1 MKQLTSCL
9 RDSLGAKEQRCVLT
23 GFSQRERN
31 GVGPP
36 GGPVSTNG
44 SGPHDRTTSGRTE
57 DSAEAG
63 KACIIRWANPTARRR
78 CVLWPCVLRRHGGGA
93 RRPASVAGDWPGV
106 DGGMARRPSLRQG
119 HRFAMQKY
127 PHLSGKFNPPTHFGE
142 RESTVRQPRSVAQWF
157 AGRSAPPLE
166 SRSSFHL
173 CCQCLGSVVVAEA
186 TRT

>member
-1 MKQLTSCL
+1 MGPGGL
-9 RDSLGAKEQRCVLT
+9 DQRLPSIPMTCVLR
-23 GFSQRERN
+23 Q
-31 GVGPP
+31 
-36 GGPVSTNG
+36 
-44 SGPHDRTTSGRTE
+44 

-63 KACIIRWANPTARRR
+63 KTCIILWANPTARRR

-93 RRPASVAGDWPGV
+93 RCPASVAGDWPGV
-106 DGGMARRPSLRQG
+106 DGGMARRASSRQG

-173 CCQCLGSVVVAEA
+173 CCVLGLGSWVCCCCRRDNKEMERQSEVTSTTKAEKLRELVVH
-186 TRT
+186 R